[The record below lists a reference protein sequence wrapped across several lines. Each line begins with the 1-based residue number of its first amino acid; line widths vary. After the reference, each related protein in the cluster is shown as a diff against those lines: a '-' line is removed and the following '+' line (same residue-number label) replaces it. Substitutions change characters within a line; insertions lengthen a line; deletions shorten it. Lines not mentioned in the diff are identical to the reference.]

1 MRDSSSVALTTAQN
15 LLRRLQN
22 TVPRG
27 APFDTQTLR
36 GLGISSAL
44 ASYYI
49 KSGWIKRLGRGVFSF
64 PNAPLNRDISIK
76 LIGSSLPDLHVGGKT
91 ALSWQGFR
99 HNIATR
105 ERLVLWGKERARLP
119 AWFAAEFPVRYVS
132 KQLFSANLPAGFG
145 LQPLPEQPDGPLVS
159 VPERALLELLSEI
172 GQGEGIEEAR
182 HIVETLRSLRS
193 DVLTTLLQHCESV
206 KVNRLCVKWAAELGL
221 PWADTAREA
230 ARDNFGHGRW
240 SRKLRDGTTLNLPA

>member
-27 APFDTQTLR
+27 APFDTQALR
-36 GLGISSAL
+36 ELEISSAL

-64 PNAPLNRDISIK
+64 PNAPLNRELSIK
-76 LIGSSLPDLHVGGKT
+76 LIACSLPDLHVGGKT
-91 ALSWQGFR
+91 ALSWQGYR
-99 HNIATR
+99 HNIAAR
-105 ERLVLWGKERARLP
+105 ERLVLWGSQRARLP
-119 AWFAAEFPVRYVS
+119 AWFAAEFPVRYVT
-132 KQLFSANLPAGFG
+132 KQLFSASLPAGFG

-182 HIVETLRSLRS
+182 HIVETLTSLRR
-193 DVLTTLLQHCESV
+193 DVLTTLLRNSESI
-206 KVNRLCVKWAAELGL
+206 KVNRLCVKWAKDFGL
-221 PWADTAREA
+221 SWAEA
-230 ARDNFGHGRW
+230 AQEATRDNLGRGRW
-240 SRKLRDGTTLNLPA
+240 SGKLRDGSRLNLPA

>member
-36 GLGISSAL
+36 ELEISSAL

-64 PNAPLNRDISIK
+64 PNAPLNRELSIK
-76 LIGSSLPDLHVGGKT
+76 LIGRSLPDLHVGGKT

-119 AWFAAEFPVRYVS
+119 AWFAAEFPVRYVT
-132 KQLFSANLPAGFG
+132 KQLFSAALPAGYG

>member
-15 LLRRLQN
+15 ILRRLQN

-64 PNAPLNRDISIK
+64 PNAPLNRDLSIK
-76 LIGSSLPDLHVGGKT
+76 LIGRSLPDLHVGGKT

-221 PWADTAREA
+221 PWADTASEA
-230 ARDNFGHGRW
+230 TRDNFGHGRW